1 MSAIKADVVL
11 DNQEDVRN
19 VQQLK
24 ERLASTLGKGKRKKV
39 CLDAAA
45 VERVDASALQLL
57 TAFVRALEAQKRE
70 VVWQAP
76 SDAFVRSVNGLGL
89 ATALGLPR

>member
-1 MSAIKADVVL
+1 MSATKADVVL
-11 DNQEDVRN
+11 ENQEDVRN

-24 ERLASTLGKGKRKKV
+24 ERLAVVLCKGRKKKV
-39 CLDAAA
+39 CLDVAA

-57 TAFVRALEAQKRE
+57 TAFVLALRAQKRD
-70 VVWQAP
+70 VAWLAP

-89 ATALGLPR
+89 ATVLGVAP